1 MHNLSY
7 EDEFY
12 LHENE
17 KSFSYQRLS
26 TYSRFETEAGGTRK
40 WPILLR
46 VMNIELESCSLLYI
60 CENKY
65 ENCFGY
71 RAEFEQNKRFLQALS
86 EGRISHLTSRIYP
99 SLACVAGGIVG
110 SLCPGKTE

>member
-1 MHNLSY
+1 MNYNRPLPSSKNPHFQGLVHNLSY

-40 WPILLR
+40 WPYFATR
-46 VMNIELESCSLLYI
+46 NEY
-60 CENKY
+60 
-65 ENCFGY
+65 
-71 RAEFEQNKRFLQALS
+71 
-86 EGRISHLTSRIYP
+86 
-99 SLACVAGGIVG
+99 
-110 SLCPGKTE
+110 

>member
-46 VMNIELESCSLLYI
+46 VMNIELVFRSYT
-60 CENKY
+60 
-65 ENCFGY
+65 
-71 RAEFEQNKRFLQALS
+71 RALFYVFAKINTKVVSDTEQNLS
-86 EGRISHLTSRIYP
+86 RISDFYKHCRK
-99 SLACVAGGIVG
+99 A
-110 SLCPGKTE
+110 E